1 VPVSSKDLIDALR
14 RNGFT
19 QSKGTGKAGT
29 HRTFYRKRP
38 GQTSLTV
45 TVALD
50 KKDIPTGTVAGMAK
64 HCGMTLADFCTMLGI
79 DL

>member
-1 VPVSSKDLIDALR
+1 
-14 RNGFT
+14 
-19 QSKGTGKAGT
+19 
-29 HRTFYRKRP
+29 
-38 GQTSLTV
+38 V